1 MCFYSVNPDPLLAL
15 LITDNAEYVTRSV
28 GCALYFEPEE
38 TDQLE
43 NIDMGV
49 VRACRYV

>member
-1 MCFYSVNPDPLLAL
+1 MYD
-15 LITDNAEYVTRSV
+15 YRSV
-28 GCALYFEPEE
+28 GCALHFKLEE

-49 VRACRYV
+49 VRACR